1 MEVLTC
7 RGEELK
13 KAVRQSNRFCSS
25 TNEKSTIE
33 YAQCR
38 NKQKM
43 RVLTLQVVK
52 CIFDF
57 VSFYCLA
64 FYFFLIINIK
74 EPSSLGKKVNV
85 YKLV

>member
-7 RGEELK
+7 RGDELK
-13 KAVRQSNRFCSS
+13 KAVRPSNRFHSS
-25 TNEKSTIE
+25 TTEKSTIE

-43 RVLTLQVVK
+43 PVLTLQVVK
-52 CIFDF
+52 RIFVF

-64 FYFFLIINIK
+64 FYFFPN
-74 EPSSLGKKVNV
+74 
-85 YKLV
+85 YK